1 MPHAAGPHEAHHP
14 DSLDRSGYELTF
26 DEGFTDPALDSERWV
41 AHYLPH
47 WTTPERSAARY
58 ELGPGVLLLRIDA
71 DQPAWRAEDGELR
84 VSNIQTGTFSG
95 PLGSPRGQHRHR
107 PDLAVRTAQSTRR
120 LYTPSTGLI
129 EATLRASPDPTC
141 MLAFWLVGF
150 EEESPEQ
157 SGEICVAELF
167 GNAIG
172 PRRSGVR
179 IGVKAH
185 NDPRLH
191 DDMDEIALDLDA
203 TSWHTYT
210 AEWTAERVRFFV
222 DDQLA
227 RTVHQRI
234 DYPLQVMV
242 DLFEFPEGTG
252 RDPAAYPKVGEVR
265 SVRGYR
271 RAGRP

>member
-1 MPHAAGPHEAHHP
+1 MDPHEGHRP
-14 DSLDRSGYELTF
+14 DALDRSGYELVF
-26 DEGFTDPALDSERWV
+26 DEDFTDPALSSDRWI

-58 ELGPGVLLLRIDA
+58 DLRPGLLRLRIDA
-71 DQPAWRAEDGELR
+71 DQPAWRLDDGELR
-84 VSNIQTGTFSG
+84 VSNVQTGSFSG
-95 PLGSPRGQHRHR
+95 PLGSPIGQHRHR
-107 PDLAVRTAQSTRR
+107 PDLAVRTAQATRR
-120 LYTPSTGLI
+120 LYTPSTGLV
-129 EATLRASPDPTC
+129 EAVLRASPDPTC

-167 GNAIG
+167 GSAIG
-172 PRRSGVR
+172 PRGSGVR

-191 DDMDEIALDLDA
+191 DDMKEVELDLDA
-203 TSWHTYT
+203 TAWHTYA
-210 AEWTAERVRFFV
+210 AEWTAERIRFFV
-222 DDQLA
+222 DDRRV

-234 DYPLQVMV
+234 DYPLQVMI
-242 DLFEFPEGTG
+242 DLFEFPEGPE
-252 RDPAAYPKVGEVR
+252 RDPGAYPKVAEVEA
-265 SVRGYR
+265 VRGYR